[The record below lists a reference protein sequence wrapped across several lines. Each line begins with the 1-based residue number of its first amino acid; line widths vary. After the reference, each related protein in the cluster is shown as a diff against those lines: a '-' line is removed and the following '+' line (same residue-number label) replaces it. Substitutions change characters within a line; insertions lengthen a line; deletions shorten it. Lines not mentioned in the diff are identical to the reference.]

1 MEEGLRCHEASE
13 GFISAQLYDSAADAT
28 VMINVAVWGSAG
40 DLYNAFASAD
50 FQALLAEYPD
60 GTVAYPTLLRK
71 VAVEKICVAQ

>member
-1 MEEGLRCHEASE
+1 
-13 GFISAQLYDSAADAT
+13 
-28 VMINVAVWGSAG
+28 MINVAVWGSAG